1 MRMIRI
7 INLIKSNLCCTH
19 KTYIKPVTV
28 RKYSQMLEE
37 QGYSFQKDNNNWR
50 QYNEDDIQYLKYI
63 SSMKAKGKSLD
74 QAIQHIASLY
84 HSNLTILQP
93 DMSLQEPEKKLL
105 NFIQQQEELNHKIL
119 DQLEAQ
125 ERRQIERDQNLMR
138 VLNELQ
144 ETKRQIAATAGRK
157 DQYISLNAFDVNW
170 KEKEFSIAI
179 SKAAATFNYDY
190 DSRNNQGKCI

>member
-1 MRMIRI
+1 MQ
-7 INLIKSNLCCTH
+7 
-19 KTYIKPVTV
+19 KTYSSSEVAKRLSIKPVTV

-144 ETKRQIAATAGRK
+144 ETKRQIAATSQKRWW
-157 DQYISLNAFDVNW
+157 QFW
-170 KEKEFSIAI
+170 K
-179 SKAAATFNYDY
+179 
-190 DSRNNQGKCI
+190 

>member
-1 MRMIRI
+1 MQ
-7 INLIKSNLCCTH
+7 
-19 KTYIKPVTV
+19 KTYSSSEVAKRLSIKPVTV

-37 QGYSFQKDNNNWR
+37 QGYSFQKDNNGWR

-144 ETKRQIAATAGRK
+144 ETKRQIATTSQKKWWR
-157 DQYISLNAFDVNW
+157 FW
-170 KEKEFSIAI
+170 K
-179 SKAAATFNYDY
+179 
-190 DSRNNQGKCI
+190 

>member
-1 MRMIRI
+1 
-7 INLIKSNLCCTH
+7 
-19 KTYIKPVTV
+19 
-28 RKYSQMLEE
+28 MLEE

>member
-1 MRMIRI
+1 
-7 INLIKSNLCCTH
+7 
-19 KTYIKPVTV
+19 
-28 RKYSQMLEE
+28 MLEE

-105 NFIQQQEELNHKIL
+105 
-119 DQLEAQ
+119 
-125 ERRQIERDQNLMR
+125 
-138 VLNELQ
+138 
-144 ETKRQIAATAGRK
+144 
-157 DQYISLNAFDVNW
+157 
-170 KEKEFSIAI
+170 
-179 SKAAATFNYDY
+179 
-190 DSRNNQGKCI
+190 